1 MPHSFEENLIKICW
15 YANTKY
21 HIIKKTVK
29 GSDTMALVAQAIR
42 NQEILKTEY
51 SEKAAIGA
59 LYDELSKG
67 IESLKKGDVYT
78 IDEAWEEI
86 DKI

>member
-1 MPHSFEENLIKICW
+1 MAPAAHAIK
-15 YANTKY
+15 NK
-21 HIIKKTVK
+21 
-29 GSDTMALVAQAIR
+29 
-42 NQEILKTEY
+42 EILKTEY

-67 IESLKKGDVYT
+67 IKSLKKGNVYT

>member
-1 MPHSFEENLIKICW
+1 M
-15 YANTKY
+15 NTKY
-21 HIIKKTVK
+21 LIIKKKSK
-29 GSDTMALVAQAIR
+29 GSDTMASAAQAIR

-51 SEKAAIGA
+51 SEEAAIGA

-67 IESLKKGDVYT
+67 IDSMKKGDVYT

>member
-1 MPHSFEENLIKICW
+1 
-15 YANTKY
+15 
-21 HIIKKTVK
+21 
-29 GSDTMALVAQAIR
+29 MAPAAQAIK
-42 NQEILKTEY
+42 NQEILKIEY

-67 IESLKKGDVYT
+67 IKSLKKGDVYT

>member
-1 MPHSFEENLIKICW
+1 MSPV
-15 YANTKY
+15 T
-21 HIIKKTVK
+21 
-29 GSDTMALVAQAIR
+29 QAIST
-42 NQEILKTEY
+42 NELAKTEY
-51 SEKAAIGA
+51 SERSAIGA

-67 IESLKKGDVYT
+67 IESLKKGEVYS